1 MAVVLLA
8 LATLGRIFIVSP
20 KVAKVNTATVRA
32 LAILGDADS
41 FEALLVDRL
50 QGGH

>member
-8 LATLGRIFIVSP
+8 LATLGLISVVSP

-32 LAILGDADS
+32 LAILGNTDS

-50 QGGH
+50 EGGH